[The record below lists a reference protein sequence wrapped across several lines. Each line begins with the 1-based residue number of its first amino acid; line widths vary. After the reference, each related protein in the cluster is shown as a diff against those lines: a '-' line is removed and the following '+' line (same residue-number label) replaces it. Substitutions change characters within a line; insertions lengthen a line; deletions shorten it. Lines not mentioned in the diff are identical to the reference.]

1 MLENRKIEILD
12 STLRE
17 GEQTPG
23 VLFTLNEKLDIAKK
37 IDLFGVD
44 FIEIGHPAVAPDI
57 YEAVEA
63 LNSLELNSKKIVH
76 GRATKSDI
84 NDAKILDVEWIG
96 IFYGTSPLSRKYK
109 HNVNKKEA
117 LNQIESSIKYA
128 KDQGLRLRFTA
139 EDSSR
144 TEIDFLIEV
153 GILAQKAGA
162 DRYSLADTVGCL
174 TPTKIKNIVK
184 RITSQLDIPV
194 HVHCHNDFGMG
205 TANSLSAIE
214 AGAQCIDLS
223 INGLGERSGLPPLA
237 EVVAALVNIYK
248 IKDHS
253 WKLKMIPELTNMLN
267 EICNSSSNF
276 NQPIIGKNVFTH
288 KGGIH
293 AKSVLKNPKT
303 YEPFSPEIISRK
315 RRFVINKYSGKFILK
330 EKLKNLQLK
339 LTKVE
344 LENLLK
350 EIKSFKLKNDW
361 SDDELYNLVN
371 NTKESS

>member
-44 FIEIGHPAVAPDI
+44 FIELGHPAVAPDI

-293 AKSVLKNPKT
+293 PKSVLKNPKT